1 MKSNSVNNVMF
12 ELSVSQQN
20 IWNLEQA
27 LPNTPINNICTSLLI
42 EQIFDGEAL
51 QRVLNAVIMHD
62 ETLRMRLVLEGNEPR
77 QFFAQPQTQRFPL
90 FDFTHSDEE
99 GLNNWE
105 ETVTRQPMTLIDS
118 PLIQFYCFQTGENSG
133 GLLIKAHH
141 LISDGWT
148 QVLLS
153 NRIARLYLKALDREE
168 LEEEPLTPYR
178 EHLRSEQ
185 TYLSSSRCRQDRAF
199 WAEKAPQMTES
210 LVLKEAASPQLSRIG
225 QRRTYM
231 ISEKLGYQI
240 HAFCTQQRLAPF
252 SVMML
257 ALAVFLSR
265 LSHEKKLT
273 IGVPVINRATFAEK
287 QASGMYVST
296 LPFPCE
302 IDENWTR
309 DEFYQYLT
317 DSWLTLLRHQKYP
330 LTEILRL
337 VRAENP
343 QTQSLFRIALSYQNS
358 RVYRSEKAAVRFQGR
373 WHYSGWQNEDLC
385 LHLSNREDVH
395 QFMIDY
401 DYLSQLFMPSEIDLI
416 HQCLMEILKDALNHP
431 EKPLWKLGLL
441 QEPQENKVLFQ
452 FNAIPAAPLPESSL
466 TARWQRIV
474 RESAQRAACIEAGNR
489 IRYDQLDHQ
498 ARQLAGALAQQVPA
512 GSRIVLLIERSSA
525 LLTAM
530 VSVFLHQSLWI
541 TLDPSQPVSRI
552 QDLLTQSKPDLI
564 LADPDLAQKL
574 DPQKQWRWLT
584 PSAQAEKLTLDQ
596 ELGNDAYIL
605 YTSGTTGNPKGVRVG
620 QTSLLNF
627 IENMASVYPQ
637 KAVLSIC
644 NPAFDAFLIE
654 SLGAL
659 LNGRTIVIANDRQ
672 ALDPQALAQLIRSY
686 GVGMI
691 STTPSRLQAY
701 LYNTAFRQ
709 AVKGLDCLLCGGEK
723 FPAALLQQ
731 LQRLTLAK
739 IYNQYGPSE
748 ATIGVSL
755 KQLNQCRQITAGK
768 PMPGC
773 QLYVLDQHQQ
783 PLPWGLTGDLYLS
796 GVCLARGYDDNPT
809 LTSQCFIDHP
819 FIYGQKLYRTGD
831 RACWTEDGEIVIAG
845 RSDEQI
851 KLNGWRIDPQEIADL
866 LCRNTP
872 IRSAAVVRWPQFQ
885 GLCAYYVSDE
895 PYPEAQLRQAL
906 ADKLPPIMIPTFFIP
921 LSELPMTSNGKLDRK
936 RLPQP
941 QRSTDSVLTP
951 QTDLQ
956 RWLLEACQTLLEQ
969 PQMQLDSD
977 YFAMGGDSL
986 KAMELITR
994 IEEHCGVRFS
1004 VADFYQYRTVQAL
1017 AGALEGSAA
1026 LPKSEPEGQKAPELT
1041 DYPLTFQQQ
1050 AIYTQLLMN
1059 PKQDSYHMPGL
1070 FLLPDDID
1078 LQRLKQALRQLV
1090 AEEETLR
1097 TSFHEVE
1104 NEIRMRIAQQAELN
1118 ITEQVWDEGLDP
1130 MTLIQPF
1137 DLQKA
1142 PLMHVTLLLGQN
1154 RKGLWIDT
1162 HHLISDGLS
1171 TLIILR
1177 RLDRIMS
1184 GELSPALPLSYKD
1197 IAWAQKHQD
1206 TQAALAYWK
1215 TALASLSEKSLL
1227 PTDKGLEKQGEK
1239 GAREQLDFDP
1249 ALAAAILPFV
1259 KQHQITPA
1267 VFFASAFF
1275 VQITRWTGIE
1285 MSCVGMPVSGRSRR
1299 EWMEVPGLFMHTLP
1313 LAAEIS
1319 PEMTVS
1325 QLLKQVQTKLIEM
1338 QDHQEVSLEQILRQ
1352 LPRSQS
1358 VEGHS
1363 LFEMMFSMRP
1373 IPDGAFTLQNQPL
1386 VCLPIEDGLSKFAL
1400 TLEIIQTKTG
1410 WQAQME
1416 YRLSHYFK
1424 ATIQLYLRSFQTL
1437 CQALL
1442 ENVDQPLSQLNCL
1455 AESDRWQLLEKPN
1468 RLRVPYWDLP
1478 LDEQIALLANAKPEA
1493 TALICGHQ
1501 GITRGQLQQETIQIA
1516 GLLREVKPG
1525 SKIGLLAHRSDT
1537 LIAAMLAIMHTGC
1550 AYVPLDPQFPDS
1562 RIATMLQQA
1571 EAAAVLAEPSLIQR
1585 IEAKFH
1591 PIALIVKDSPA
1602 GWINNPVRSME
1613 DDHYVLFT
1621 SGSTGKPKGVRIT
1634 HRNTAAFLE
1643 SMRPLIQACDTVLC
1657 STNPVFDVFLTE
1669 SLVPLALGQTVVMA
1683 QDEETLLP
1691 WKLAELIQKE
1701 HCELIQFTPTRM
1713 QMNLADAAFC
1723 ASLAQ
1728 VKVIIHVGE
1737 VLSPL
1742 TVAKTKTLTQ
1752 ARIYNCYGPTET
1764 TVYASAK
1771 EVSHSAVTI
1780 GQPLAN
1786 MQIEILDSTGN
1797 RCLPMQT
1804 GQLWIGGEGVGPGYL
1819 NNPEATAAVFCPRQN
1834 QKWYNSGDLAR
1845 VNSDGEL
1852 EYEGRRDSQIKFNGH
1867 RIELEEIQS
1876 VLLQQSQYRDAIVI
1890 AEQKDGEVCALHGFV
1905 LSDQPVD
1912 PDWVQPLQAQ
1922 LPAYMIPATL
1932 TALKQ
1937 LPLTASGKVDRQA
1950 LSQQIP
1956 ILQPAQVPAVPQE
1969 DELSGLW
1976 RQILKVPVLDPDRS
1990 FFDLGGS
1997 SLQALMLLTEYYRR
2011 DWPMTLEEFYRS
2023 PSLNQQ
2029 RLLLRQAAE
2038 LAVTPESFTPQ
2049 KITPAVQAPV
2059 NLDVVLISGGSGY
2072 FGLHLIQAL
2081 FDLKLS
2087 SRIFVLS
2094 RQDRSVVF
2102 EKAAQL
2108 LGQDWVTKHQAKL
2121 VCLKADLHDPQLGLS
2136 ASAYALITSQI
2147 TCVIHSAAEVRHY
2160 GQREQFLRAN
2170 VEATETMLAAARQAH
2185 VPFIHVSTLSLCGTV
2200 LKAQPQQ
2207 PAVFTET
2214 DLDIGQNWQDNL
2226 YIESKFMAEQRVLA
2240 ARDEGLPVRILR
2252 LGRLVGR
2259 HTDGQFQ
2266 LAYQDNAFW
2275 RICQGLLQ
2283 VGMLPAALAE
2293 MSVEVSAVDECAR
2306 AAALICTTT
2315 LCVAH
2320 LANPHPLTFK
2330 EIFYDLPQVSDAQF
2344 QQQLKTK
2351 QKHDALLGSLIEEM
2365 NALQKQPPQIQADCT
2380 LTLNA
2385 LRQVEF
2391 TWSIPDPDKELRS
2404 HRSKRGESE

>member
-1 MKSNSVNNVMF
+1 MKSNSINNAMF

-27 LPNTPINNICTSLLI
+27 LPNTPINNICTTLLI

-62 ETLRMRLVLEGNEPR
+62 ETLRMRLVLEENQPR

-90 FDFTHSDEE
+90 FDFTHSDEK

-168 LEEEPLTPYR
+168 LEEAPLTPYR

-185 TYLSSSRCRQDRAF
+185 TYLNSSRCRQDRAF
-199 WAEKAPQMTES
+199 WTEKAPQMTES
-210 LVLKEAASPQLSRIG
+210 PVLKESASPQLSRIG
-225 QRRTYM
+225 QRKTHM
-231 ISEKLGYQI
+231 ISEKLGHQI

-265 LSHEKKLT
+265 LSREKKLT
-273 IGVPVINRATFAEK
+273 IGVPVINRASFAEK

-317 DSWLTLLRHQKYP
+317 DSWFTLLRHQKYP

-358 RVYRSEKAAVRFQGR
+358 MVYRSEKAAVRFQGR

-431 EKPLWKLGLL
+431 EKPLWKLGML

-452 FNAIPAAPLPESSL
+452 FNALPAAPLTEASL

-474 RESAQRAACIEAGNR
+474 RDSAQRAACIEAGR
-489 IRYDQLDHQ
+489 RLRYDQLDHQ

-541 TLDPSQPVSRI
+541 TLDPSQPVSRL

-564 LADPDLAQKL
+564 LAGCDLAQKL
-574 DPQKQWRWLT
+574 DPQKQWRWLD
-584 PSAQAEKLTLDQ
+584 PCAQAEKLTLGE
-596 ELGNDAYIL
+596 ELGHDAYIL

-637 KAVLSIC
+637 KAILSIC

-654 SLGAL
+654 SLCAL
-659 LNGRTIVIANDRQ
+659 LNGRTIVIADERQ
-672 ALDPQALAQLIRSY
+672 AFDPQALAQLIRSY

-701 LYNTAFRQ
+701 LYNEAFRQ
-709 AVKGLDCLLCGGEK
+709 AVKNLDCLLCGGEK

-731 LQRLTLAK
+731 LQRLTPAK

-755 KQLNQCRQITAGK
+755 KLLNQCRQITAGR

-796 GVCLARGYDDNPT
+796 GVCLARGYDENPA
-809 LTSQCFIDHP
+809 LSEQCFIDHP

-831 RACWTEDGEIVIAG
+831 RACWTEEGEIVIAG

-866 LCRNTP
+866 LCRSTK
-872 IRSAAVVRWPQFQ
+872 IRSAAVIRWPQLQ

-895 PYPEAQLRQAL
+895 PYHEAQLRQAL
-906 ADKLPPIMIPTFFIP
+906 ADKLPPVMIPTFFIP
-921 LSELPMTSNGKLDRK
+921 LAQLPMSANGKLDRK
-936 RLPQP
+936 RLPLPQRPDGTAMQP
-941 QRSTDSVLTP
+941 QTE
-951 QTDLQ
+951 LQ
-956 RWLLEACQTLLEQ
+956 SWLLEACQTLLEQ

-994 IEEHCGVRFS
+994 IEEHCKVRFS

-1017 AGALEGSAA
+1017 ASALEGSSSA
-1026 LPKSEPEGQKAPELT
+1026 LQSEAEGQKAPALA

-1070 FLLPDDID
+1070 FLLPDGMD

-1097 TSFHEVE
+1097 TSFHRVE
-1104 NEIRMRIAQQAELN
+1104 NEIRMRIAEQAELN
-1118 ITEQVWDEGLDP
+1118 IPEQVWDESLDP

-1142 PLMHVTLLLGQN
+1142 PLMHVKLLLGQN
-1154 RKGLWIDT
+1154 RRGLWIDT

-1177 RLDRIMS
+1177 KLDRAMS
-1184 GELSPALPLSYKD
+1184 NEISPALPLSYKD
-1197 IAWAQKHQD
+1197 IAWAQKQRD
-1206 TQAALAYWK
+1206 TAAALAYWK
-1215 TALASLSEKSLL
+1215 TALASVREKSLL

-1249 ALAAAILPFV
+1249 ALSAAILPFV

-1358 VEGHS
+1358 GESHS

-1373 IPDGAFTLQNQPL
+1373 IPEGAFTLQNQPL

-1416 YRLSHYFK
+1416 YRLSQYRK
-1424 ATIQLYLRSFQTL
+1424 ATVQLYLRSFQAL
-1437 CQALL
+1437 CKAFL
-1442 ENVDQPLSQLNCL
+1442 EDEDQPLSQLSCL

-1493 TALICGHQ
+1493 AALVCGTQ
-1501 GITRGQLQQETIQIA
+1501 RITRRQLQQKTIQIA
-1516 GLLREVKPG
+1516 GLLSEVKPG
-1525 SKIGLLAHRSDT
+1525 SKIGLLVHRSDQ

-1571 EAAAVLAEPSLIQR
+1571 EVEAVLTEPSLIKR
-1585 IEAKFH
+1585 VEAQFH
-1591 PIALIVKDSPA
+1591 PVSLTDTAPA
-1602 GWINNPVRSME
+1602 GWKNKPVRSME

-1723 ASLAQ
+1723 ASLTQ

-1771 EVSHSAVTI
+1771 EVSQSTVTI

-1786 MQIEILDSTGN
+1786 MQIEILDSQGN

-1804 GQLWIGGEGVGPGYL
+1804 GQLWIGGEGVGAGYL
-1819 NNPEATAAVFCPRQN
+1819 NNPEATAAVFCPRSN

-1845 VNSDGEL
+1845 VNSTGEL
-1852 EYEGRRDSQIKFNGH
+1852 EFEGRRDSQIKFNGH

-1876 VLLQQSQYRDAIVI
+1876 VLLQQPQYRDAVVI
-1890 AEQKDGEVCALHGFV
+1890 AEQKEGEVCALHGFV
-1905 LSDQPVD
+1905 LSDQPLD
-1912 PDWVQPLQAQ
+1912 PGWAKPLQAQ

-1956 ILQPAQVPAVPQE
+1956 TLPPTQAAVLPQE
-1969 DELSGLW
+1969 DELTDLW
-1976 RQILKVPVLDPDRS
+1976 RQILKVPDVDPERS

-2029 RLLLRQAAE
+2029 RVLLQQAAE
-2038 LAVTPESFTPQ
+2038 PVILPAKAAPQ
-2049 KITPAVQAPV
+2049 KIPQADQAPV
-2059 NLDVVLISGGSGY
+2059 DLDVVLISGGSGY

-2094 RQDRSVVF
+2094 RQDQSVLF
-2102 EKAAQL
+2102 AKAARL
-2108 LGQDWVTKHQAKL
+2108 LGPDWVAAHQAQL
-2121 VCLKADLHDPQLGLS
+2121 VCLKADLQDPQLGLS
-2136 ASAYALITSQI
+2136 AAAYALITSQI

-2160 GQREQFLRAN
+2160 GQREQFLRVN
-2170 VEATETMLAAARQAH
+2170 VEATQTLLAAAQQAR

-2200 LKAQPQQ
+2200 LKAHPQLT
-2207 PAVFTET
+2207 AVFTEM

-2226 YIESKFMAEQRVLA
+2226 YIESKFMAEQRVLT
-2240 ARDEGLPVRILR
+2240 ARSQGLPVRILR

-2266 LAYQDNAFW
+2266 LACQNNAFW
-2275 RICQGLLQ
+2275 RICQGLRQ

-2293 MSVEVSAVDECAR
+2293 MPVEVSAVDECAR
-2306 AAALICTTT
+2306 AAALICTTP
-2315 LCVAH
+2315 LSVAH
-2320 LANPHPLTFK
+2320 LANPHLLTFK

-2344 QQQLKTK
+2344 QQQLKTW
-2351 QKHDALLGSLIEEM
+2351 QKHGALLGSLIEEM

-2380 LTLNA
+2380 LTLNT
-2385 LRQVEF
+2385 LRQVGF